1 MCGIIG
7 VLSDNTVDIIK
18 KGLIQLQNRGY
29 DSVGISVMSN
39 NFETIKYASNDNDC
53 FEKLFNNIHKID
65 NNSKI
70 GIGHTRWATHGK
82 KTDYNSHPHLSF
94 NKNIVLA
101 HNGII
106 ENYKTIKDMLIKK
119 NYKFNSETDS
129 EVVVNLIDYYY
140 NVEKKNFE
148 EILKNLENELH
159 GTWALVILN
168 LDYKNKLFCCRH
180 GSPLLIGVSDDCV
193 IVSSEKAALNNF
205 VNNYFILNSNDICI
219 IEKTTNKIIVNTT
232 NKYEYKENIKQI
244 NLLSPEPYKF
254 WIEREIQEQFESSQR
269 AISLGGR
276 LLNNSEVILGG
287 LELNKNFL
295 KTVDNLVIIG
305 CGTSYHSGMLSKYYF
320 NDLCNF
326 NSVSIIDGG
335 EFTLN
340 DISKKGVTAMIL
352 LSQSG
357 ETKDIYDCLKLAQDN
372 NIFTIGIVNTVD
384 SMIARETN
392 CGCYINAGRE
402 MSVASTKSFTNQV
415 IVLSMVAI
423 WFSQIHSININKREK
438 YINYLRQL
446 PYDIKDI
453 LDNTKIDNEIIELLN
468 KNGLFI
474 LGKEKGEAAAKEIS
488 LKIKEISYIH
498 AEGYSSSA
506 LKHGPFALLCEN
518 MPVVLLLLKNK
529 FYQKNYSCY
538 EEIISRNS
546 PVLLIKNKEF
556 INNNDK
562 NDKND
567 NDKNDK
573 FIIKI
578 PYNEVYNELLAV
590 IPLQIIAYNLSL
602 KNNINPDKPRN
613 LAKCVT
619 TD

>member
-7 VLSDNTVDIIK
+7 VISNNTIEIIK

-29 DSVGISVMSN
+29 DSVGISVMKDK
-39 NFETIKYASNDNDC
+39 FKTIKYASNDNDC
-53 FEKLFNNIHKID
+53 FENLFNNINKI
-65 NNSKI
+65 NNCKI

-82 KTDYNSHPHLSF
+82 KTDNNSHPHLSF
-94 NKNIVLA
+94 NKNIILA

-106 ENYKTIKDMLIKK
+106 ENYKSIKEMLLEK
-119 NYKFNSETDS
+119 NYIFNSETDS
-129 EVVVNLIDYYY
+129 EVIVNLIDYYY
-140 NVEKKNFE
+140 NVEKKDFE
-148 EILKNLENELH
+148 EILKNLENELE
-159 GTWALVILN
+159 GTWALVIMN

-180 GSPLLIGVSDDCV
+180 GSPLLIGISDDCA
-193 IVSSEKAALNNF
+193 IISSEKSALNNY

-219 IEKTTNKIIVNTT
+219 IEDKSNNIVINTK
-232 NKYEYKENIKQI
+232 NKYIYKENKNQT
-244 NLLSPEPYKF
+244 NLLSPAPYKY
-254 WIEREIQEQFESSQR
+254 WIEREINEQYESSLR

-287 LELNKNFL
+287 LEINKKIL
-295 KTVDNLVIIG
+295 KKVENLLIIG
-305 CGTSYHSGMLSKYYF
+305 CGTSFHSGMLSKYYF

-335 EFTLN
+335 EFDIN
-340 DISKKGVTAMIL
+340 DISKKGITAIIL

-357 ETKDIYDCLKLAQDN
+357 ETKDIYDCLKIAEEN

-423 WFSQIHSININKREK
+423 WFSQIHNINENKREK
-438 YINYLRQL
+438 YIKYLRQL

-453 LDNTKIDNEIIELLN
+453 LENVKIDDKIIDLLDK
-468 KNGLFI
+468 KNIFI
-474 LGKEKGEAAAKEIS
+474 LGKEKGEALSKEAS

-506 LKHGPFALLCEN
+506 LKHGAFALLDKN
-518 MPVVLLLLKNK
+518 LPVVLLLLRNK
-529 FYQKNYSCY
+529 FYTKNYSCY
-538 EEIISRNS
+538 EEIISREA
-546 PVLLIKNKEF
+546 PVII
-556 INNNDK
+556 INNYDTETC
-562 NDKND
+562 DD
-567 NDKNDK
+567 YEYV
-573 FIIKI
+573 ISI
-578 PYNEVYNELLAV
+578 PYNEIYNELLAI
-590 IPLQIIAYNLSL
+590 IPLQIIAYKLSI
-602 KNNINPDKPRN
+602 KHNINPDKPRN

>member
-1 MCGIIG
+1 M
-7 VLSDNTVDIIK
+7 
-18 KGLIQLQNRGY
+18 
-29 DSVGISVMSN
+29 
-39 NFETIKYASNDNDC
+39 EDC
-53 FEKLFNNIHKID
+53 
-65 NNSKI
+65 
-70 GIGHTRWATHGK
+70 
-82 KTDYNSHPHLSF
+82 
-94 NKNIVLA
+94 
-101 HNGII
+101 
-106 ENYKTIKDMLIKK
+106 
-119 NYKFNSETDS
+119 
-129 EVVVNLIDYYY
+129 
-140 NVEKKNFE
+140 
-148 EILKNLENELH
+148 
-159 GTWALVILN
+159 
-168 LDYKNKLFCCRH
+168 
-180 GSPLLIGVSDDCV
+180 
-193 IVSSEKAALNNF
+193 
-205 VNNYFILNSNDICI
+205 
-219 IEKTTNKIIVNTT
+219 
-232 NKYEYKENIKQI
+232 
-244 NLLSPEPYKF
+244 
-254 WIEREIQEQFESSQR
+254 
-269 AISLGGR
+269 
-276 LLNNSEVILGG
+276 LNNSEVILGG

>member
-7 VLSDNTVDIIK
+7 VISNNTIEIIK

-29 DSVGISVMSN
+29 DSVGISLMEDK
-39 NFETIKYASNDNDC
+39 FKTIKYASNDNDC
-53 FEKLFNNIHKID
+53 FENLFNNINKI
-65 NNSKI
+65 NNCKI

-82 KTDYNSHPHLSF
+82 KTDNNSHPHLSF
-94 NKNIVLA
+94 NKNIILA

-106 ENYKTIKDMLIKK
+106 ENYKSIKEMLLAK
-119 NYKFNSETDS
+119 NYIFNSETDS
-129 EVVVNLIDYYY
+129 EVIVNLIDYYY
-140 NVEKKNFE
+140 NVEKKDFE
-148 EILKNLENELH
+148 EILKNLEDELE
-159 GTWALVILN
+159 GTWALVIMN

-180 GSPLLIGVSDDCV
+180 GSPLLIGISDDCA
-193 IVSSEKAALNNF
+193 IISSEKAALNNY

-219 IEKTTNKIIVNTT
+219 IEDKSNNIVINTR
-232 NKYEYKENIKQI
+232 NKYIYKENKNQA
-244 NLLSPEPYKF
+244 NLLSPEPYKY
-254 WIEREIQEQFESSQR
+254 WIEREINEQYDSSLR

-287 LELNKNFL
+287 LEINKKFL
-295 KTVDNLVIIG
+295 KRVKNLVIIG
-305 CGTSYHSGMLSKYYF
+305 CGTSFHSGMLSKYYF

-335 EFTLN
+335 EFDIN
-340 DISKKGVTAMIL
+340 DISKKGITAIIL

-357 ETKDIYDCLKLAQDN
+357 ETKDIYDCLKIAQEN

-423 WFSQIHSININKREK
+423 WFSQIHNINENKREK
-438 YINYLRQL
+438 YIKYLRQL

-453 LDNTKIDNEIIELLN
+453 LENVKIDDKIIDLLDK
-468 KNGLFI
+468 KNIFI
-474 LGKEKGEAAAKEIS
+474 LGKEKGEALSKEAS

-498 AEGYSSSA
+498 AEGYSSSG
-506 LKHGPFALLCEN
+506 LKHGPFALLDKN
-518 MPVVLLLLKNK
+518 MPVILLLLRNK
-529 FYQKNYSCY
+529 FYSKNYSCY
-538 EEIISRNS
+538 EEIISRES
-546 PVLLIKNKEF
+546 PVLI
-556 INNNDK
+556 INNYDIETC
-562 NDKND
+562 DD
-567 NDKNDK
+567 YEYV
-573 FIIKI
+573 ISI
-578 PYNEVYNELLAV
+578 PYNEIYNELLAI
-590 IPLQIIAYNLSL
+590 IPLQIIAYKLSI
-602 KNNINPDKPRN
+602 KHNINPDKPRN

>member
-7 VLSDNTVDIIK
+7 VISNNTIEIIK

-29 DSVGISVMSN
+29 DSVGISVMEDK
-39 NFETIKYASNDNDC
+39 FKTIKYASNDNDC
-53 FEKLFNNIHKID
+53 FENLFNNINKI
-65 NNSKI
+65 NNCKI

-82 KTDYNSHPHLSF
+82 KTDNNSHPHLSF
-94 NKNIVLA
+94 NKNIILA

-106 ENYKTIKDMLIKK
+106 ENYKSIKEMLLAK
-119 NYKFNSETDS
+119 NYIFNSETDS
-129 EVVVNLIDYYY
+129 EVIVNLIDYYY
-140 NVEKKNFE
+140 NVEKKDFE
-148 EILKNLENELH
+148 EILKNLEDELE
-159 GTWALVILN
+159 GTWALVIMN

-180 GSPLLIGVSDDCV
+180 GSPLLIGISDDCA
-193 IVSSEKAALNNF
+193 IISSEKAALNNY

-219 IEKTTNKIIVNTT
+219 IEDKSNNIVINTR
-232 NKYEYKENIKQI
+232 NKYIYKENKNQA
-244 NLLSPEPYKF
+244 NLLSPEPYKY
-254 WIEREIQEQFESSQR
+254 WIEREINEQYESSLR

-287 LELNKNFL
+287 LEINKKFL
-295 KTVDNLVIIG
+295 KRVENLVIIG
-305 CGTSYHSGMLSKYYF
+305 CGTSFHSGMLSKYYF

-335 EFTLN
+335 EFYIN
-340 DISKKGVTAMIL
+340 DISKKGITAIIL

-357 ETKDIYDCLKLAQDN
+357 ETKDIYDCLKIAQEN

-423 WFSQIHSININKREK
+423 WFSQIHNINENKREK
-438 YINYLRQL
+438 YIKYLRQL

-453 LDNTKIDNEIIELLN
+453 LENVKIDDKIINLLDK
-468 KNGLFI
+468 KNIFI
-474 LGKEKGEAAAKEIS
+474 LGKEKGEALSKEAS

-498 AEGYSSSA
+498 AEGYSSSG
-506 LKHGPFALLCEN
+506 LKHGPFALLDKN
-518 MPVVLLLLKNK
+518 MPVILLLLRNK
-529 FYQKNYSCY
+529 FYSKNYSCY
-538 EEIISRNS
+538 EEIISRES
-546 PVLLIKNKEF
+546 PVLI
-556 INNNDK
+556 INNYDIETC
-562 NDKND
+562 DD
-567 NDKNDK
+567 YEYV
-573 FIIKI
+573 ISI
-578 PYNEVYNELLAV
+578 PYNEIYNELLAI
-590 IPLQIIAYNLSL
+590 IPLQIIAYKLSI
-602 KNNINPDKPRN
+602 KHNINPDKPRN

>member
-7 VLSDNTVDIIK
+7 VISNNTIEIIK

-29 DSVGISVMSN
+29 DSVGISVMEDK
-39 NFETIKYASNDNDC
+39 FKTIKYASNDNDC
-53 FEKLFNNIHKID
+53 FENLFNNINKI
-65 NNSKI
+65 NNCKI

-82 KTDYNSHPHLSF
+82 KTDNNSHPHLSF
-94 NKNIVLA
+94 NKNIILA

-106 ENYKTIKDMLIKK
+106 ENYKSIKEMLLAK
-119 NYKFNSETDS
+119 NYIFNSETDS
-129 EVVVNLIDYYY
+129 EVIVNLIDYYY
-140 NVEKKNFE
+140 NVEKKDFE
-148 EILKNLENELH
+148 EILKNLEDELE
-159 GTWALVILN
+159 GTWALVIMN

-180 GSPLLIGVSDDCV
+180 GSPLLIGISDDCA
-193 IVSSEKAALNNF
+193 IISSEKAALNNY

-219 IEKTTNKIIVNTT
+219 IEDKSNNIVINTR
-232 NKYEYKENIKQI
+232 NKYIYKENKNQA
-244 NLLSPEPYKF
+244 NLLSPEPYKY
-254 WIEREIQEQFESSQR
+254 WIEREINEQYDSSLR

-287 LELNKNFL
+287 LEINKKFL
-295 KTVDNLVIIG
+295 KRVKNLVIIG
-305 CGTSYHSGMLSKYYF
+305 CGTSFHSGMLSKYYF

-335 EFTLN
+335 EFDIN
-340 DISKKGVTAMIL
+340 DISKKGITAIIL

-357 ETKDIYDCLKLAQDN
+357 ETKDIYDCLKIAQEN

-423 WFSQIHSININKREK
+423 WFSQIHNINENKREK
-438 YINYLRQL
+438 YIKYLRQL

-453 LDNTKIDNEIIELLN
+453 LENVKIDDKIIDLLDK
-468 KNGLFI
+468 KNIFI
-474 LGKEKGEAAAKEIS
+474 LGKEKGEALSKEAS

-498 AEGYSSSA
+498 AEGYSSSG
-506 LKHGPFALLCEN
+506 LKHGPFALLDKN
-518 MPVVLLLLKNK
+518 MPVILLLLRNK
-529 FYQKNYSCY
+529 FYSKNYSCY
-538 EEIISRNS
+538 EEIISRES
-546 PVLLIKNKEF
+546 PVLI
-556 INNNDK
+556 INNYDIETC
-562 NDKND
+562 DD
-567 NDKNDK
+567 YEYV
-573 FIIKI
+573 ISI
-578 PYNEVYNELLAV
+578 PYNEIYNELLAI
-590 IPLQIIAYNLSL
+590 IPLQIIAYKLSI
-602 KNNINPDKPRN
+602 KHNINPDKPRN

>member
-276 LLNNSEVILGG
+276 LP
-287 LELNKNFL
+287 K
-295 KTVDNLVIIG
+295 
-305 CGTSYHSGMLSKYYF
+305 
-320 NDLCNF
+320 
-326 NSVSIIDGG
+326 
-335 EFTLN
+335 
-340 DISKKGVTAMIL
+340 
-352 LSQSG
+352 
-357 ETKDIYDCLKLAQDN
+357 
-372 NIFTIGIVNTVD
+372 
-384 SMIARETN
+384 
-392 CGCYINAGRE
+392 
-402 MSVASTKSFTNQV
+402 
-415 IVLSMVAI
+415 
-423 WFSQIHSININKREK
+423 
-438 YINYLRQL
+438 
-446 PYDIKDI
+446 
-453 LDNTKIDNEIIELLN
+453 
-468 KNGLFI
+468 
-474 LGKEKGEAAAKEIS
+474 
-488 LKIKEISYIH
+488 
-498 AEGYSSSA
+498 
-506 LKHGPFALLCEN
+506 
-518 MPVVLLLLKNK
+518 
-529 FYQKNYSCY
+529 
-538 EEIISRNS
+538 
-546 PVLLIKNKEF
+546 
-556 INNNDK
+556 
-562 NDKND
+562 
-567 NDKNDK
+567 
-573 FIIKI
+573 
-578 PYNEVYNELLAV
+578 
-590 IPLQIIAYNLSL
+590 
-602 KNNINPDKPRN
+602 
-613 LAKCVT
+613 
-619 TD
+619 

>member
-7 VLSDNTVDIIK
+7 VISNNTIEIIK

-29 DSVGISVMSN
+29 DSVGISVMEDK
-39 NFETIKYASNDNDC
+39 FKTIKYASNDNDC
-53 FEKLFNNIHKID
+53 FEKLFDNINKINNC
-65 NNSKI
+65 KI

-82 KTDYNSHPHLSF
+82 KTDKNSHPHLSF
-94 NKNIVLA
+94 NKNIILA

-106 ENYKTIKDMLIKK
+106 ENYKSIKEMLLSN
-119 NYKFNSETDS
+119 NYIFNSETDS
-129 EVVVNLIDYYY
+129 EVIVNLIDYYY
-140 NVEKKNFE
+140 NVEKKDFE
-148 EILKNLENELH
+148 EILKNLEDELE
-159 GTWALVILN
+159 GTWALVIMN

-180 GSPLLIGVSDDCV
+180 GSPLLIGISDDCA
-193 IVSSEKAALNNF
+193 IISSEKAALNNY

-219 IEKTTNKIIVNTT
+219 IEDKSNNIVINTR
-232 NKYEYKENIKQI
+232 NKYIYKEYKNQK
-244 NLLSPEPYKF
+244 NLLSPEPYKY
-254 WIEREIQEQFESSQR
+254 WIEREINEQYESSLR

-287 LELNKNFL
+287 LEINKEYL
-295 KTVDNLVIIG
+295 KSVENLVIIG
-305 CGTSYHSGMLSKYYF
+305 CGTSFHSGMLSKYFF

-335 EFTLN
+335 EFDIN
-340 DISKKGVTAMIL
+340 DISKKEVTSIIL

-357 ETKDIYDCLKLAQDN
+357 ETKDIYDCLKIAQEN

-423 WFSQIHSININKREK
+423 WFSQIHNINENKREK
-438 YINYLRQL
+438 YIKYLRQL

-453 LDNTKIDNEIIELLN
+453 LENIKIDEKIIDLLDK
-468 KNGLFI
+468 KNIFI
-474 LGKEKGEAAAKEIS
+474 LGKEKGEALSKEAS

-498 AEGYSSSA
+498 AEGYSSSG
-506 LKHGPFALLCEN
+506 LKHGPFALLDKN
-518 MPVVLLLLKNK
+518 MPVILLLLRNK
-529 FYQKNYSCY
+529 FYAKNYSCY
-538 EEIISRNS
+538 EEIISRES
-546 PVLLIKNKEF
+546 PVVI
-556 INNNDK
+556 INNYDIETCDEYK
-562 NDKND
+562 YL
-567 NDKNDK
+567 
-573 FIIKI
+573 ISI
-578 PYNEVYNELLAV
+578 PYNEIYNELLAI
-590 IPLQIIAYNLSL
+590 IPLQIIAYKLSI
-602 KNNINPDKPRN
+602 KHNINPDKPRN

>member
-7 VLSDNTVDIIK
+7 VISNNTIEIIK

-29 DSVGISVMSN
+29 DSVGISVMEDK
-39 NFETIKYASNDNDC
+39 FKTIKYASNDNDC
-53 FEKLFNNIHKID
+53 FENLFNNINKI
-65 NNSKI
+65 NNCKI

-82 KTDYNSHPHLSF
+82 KTDNNSHPHLSF
-94 NKNIVLA
+94 NKNIILA

-106 ENYKTIKDMLIKK
+106 ENYKSIKEMLLEK
-119 NYKFNSETDS
+119 NYIFNSETDS
-129 EVVVNLIDYYY
+129 EVIVNLIDYYY
-140 NVEKKNFE
+140 NVEKKDFE
-148 EILKNLENELH
+148 EILKNLEDELE
-159 GTWALVILN
+159 GTWALVIMN

-180 GSPLLIGVSDDCV
+180 GSPLLIGISDDCA
-193 IVSSEKAALNNF
+193 IISSEKSALNNY

-219 IEKTTNKIIVNTT
+219 IEDKSNNIVINTK
-232 NKYEYKENIKQI
+232 NKYIYKENKNQT
-244 NLLSPEPYKF
+244 NLLSPAPYKY
-254 WIEREIQEQFESSQR
+254 WIEREINEQYESSLR

-287 LELNKNFL
+287 LEINKKIL
-295 KTVDNLVIIG
+295 KKVENLLIIG
-305 CGTSYHSGMLSKYYF
+305 CGTSFHSGMLSKYYF

-335 EFTLN
+335 EFDIN
-340 DISKKGVTAMIL
+340 DISKKGITAIIL

-357 ETKDIYDCLKLAQDN
+357 ETKDIYDCLKIAQEN

-423 WFSQIHSININKREK
+423 WFSQIHNINKNKREK
-438 YINYLRQL
+438 YIKYLRQL
-446 PYDIKDI
+446 PYDIKYI
-453 LDNTKIDNEIIELLN
+453 LENVKIDDKIIDLLDK
-468 KNGLFI
+468 KNIFI
-474 LGKEKGEAAAKEIS
+474 LGKEKGEALSKEAS

-506 LKHGPFALLCEN
+506 LKHGAFALLDKN
-518 MPVVLLLLKNK
+518 LPVVLLLLRNK
-529 FYQKNYSCY
+529 FYTKNYSCY
-538 EEIISRNS
+538 EEIISREA
-546 PVLLIKNKEF
+546 PVII
-556 INNNDK
+556 INND
-562 NDKND
+562 DTETCD
-567 NDKNDK
+567 DYEYV
-573 FIIKI
+573 ISI
-578 PYNEVYNELLAV
+578 PYNEIYNELLAI
-590 IPLQIIAYNLSL
+590 IPLQIIAYKLSI
-602 KNNINPDKPRN
+602 KHNINPDKPRN

>member
-7 VLSDNTVDIIK
+7 VISNNTIEIIK

-29 DSVGISVMSN
+29 DSVGISVMEDK
-39 NFETIKYASNDNDC
+39 FKTIKYASNDNDC
-53 FEKLFNNIHKID
+53 FENLFNNINKI
-65 NNSKI
+65 NNCKI

-82 KTDYNSHPHLSF
+82 KTDNNSHPHLSF
-94 NKNIVLA
+94 NKNIILA

-106 ENYKTIKDMLIKK
+106 ENYKSIKEKLLAK
-119 NYKFNSETDS
+119 NYIFNSETDS
-129 EVVVNLIDYYY
+129 EVIVNLIDYYY

-148 EILKNLENELH
+148 EILKNLETELE
-159 GTWALVILN
+159 GTWALVIMN

-180 GSPLLIGVSDDCV
+180 GSPLLIGISDDSA
-193 IVSSEKAALNNF
+193 IISSEKAALNNY

-219 IEKTTNKIIVNTT
+219 IEDISNNIVINTR
-232 NKYEYKENIKQI
+232 NKYIYKENKNQT
-244 NLLSPEPYKF
+244 NLLSPEPYKY
-254 WIEREIQEQFESSQR
+254 WIEREINEQYESSLR

-287 LELNKNFL
+287 LEINKKFL
-295 KTVDNLVIIG
+295 KRVENLVIIG
-305 CGTSYHSGMLSKYYF
+305 CGTSFHSGMLSKYYF

-335 EFTLN
+335 EFDIN
-340 DISKKGVTAMIL
+340 DISKKGITAIIL

-357 ETKDIYDCLKLAQDN
+357 ETKDIYDCLKIAEEN

-423 WFSQIHSININKREK
+423 WFSQIHNINENKREK
-438 YINYLRQL
+438 YIKYLRQL
-446 PYDIKDI
+446 PYDIKYI
-453 LDNTKIDNEIIELLN
+453 LENVKIDDKIIDLLDK
-468 KNGLFI
+468 KNIFI
-474 LGKEKGEAAAKEIS
+474 LGKEKGEALSKEAS

-498 AEGYSSSA
+498 AEGYSSSG
-506 LKHGPFALLCEN
+506 LKHGPFALLDKN
-518 MPVVLLLLKNK
+518 MPVILLLLSNK
-529 FYQKNYSCY
+529 FYSKNYSCY
-538 EEIISRNS
+538 EEIISRES
-546 PVLLIKNKEF
+546 PVLI
-556 INNNDK
+556 INNYDIETC
-562 NDKND
+562 DD
-567 NDKNDK
+567 YEYL
-573 FIIKI
+573 ISI
-578 PYNEVYNELLAV
+578 PYNEIYNELLAI
-590 IPLQIIAYNLSL
+590 IPLQIIACKLSI
-602 KNNINPDKPRN
+602 KHNINPDKPRN

>member
-7 VLSDNTVDIIK
+7 VISNNTIEIIK

-29 DSVGISVMSN
+29 DSVGISVMEDK
-39 NFETIKYASNDNDC
+39 FKTIKYASNDNDC
-53 FEKLFNNIHKID
+53 FENLFNNINKI
-65 NNSKI
+65 NNCKI

-82 KTDYNSHPHLSF
+82 KSDNNSHPHLSF
-94 NKNIVLA
+94 NKNIILA

-106 ENYKTIKDMLIKK
+106 ENYKSIKEMLLAK
-119 NYKFNSETDS
+119 NYIFNSETDS
-129 EVVVNLIDYYY
+129 EVIVNLIDYYY
-140 NVEKKNFE
+140 NVEKKDFE
-148 EILKNLENELH
+148 EILKNLEDELE
-159 GTWALVILN
+159 GTWALVIMN

-180 GSPLLIGVSDDCV
+180 GSPLLIGISDDCA
-193 IVSSEKAALNNF
+193 IISSEKAALNNY

-219 IEKTTNKIIVNTT
+219 IEDKSNNIVINTR
-232 NKYEYKENIKQI
+232 NKYIYKENKNQT
-244 NLLSPEPYKF
+244 NLLSPEPYKY
-254 WIEREIQEQFESSQR
+254 WIEREINEQYESSLR
-269 AISLGGR
+269 AISLDGR

-287 LELNKNFL
+287 LEINKKFL
-295 KTVDNLVIIG
+295 KRVENLVIIG
-305 CGTSYHSGMLSKYYF
+305 CGTSFHSGMLSKYYF

-335 EFTLN
+335 EFDIN
-340 DISKKGVTAMIL
+340 DISKKGITAIIL

-357 ETKDIYDCLKLAQDN
+357 ETKDIYDCLKIAQEN

-423 WFSQIHSININKREK
+423 WFSQIHNINENKREK
-438 YINYLRQL
+438 YIKYLRQL

-453 LDNTKIDNEIIELLN
+453 LENVKIDDKIIDLLDK
-468 KNGLFI
+468 KNIFI
-474 LGKEKGEAAAKEIS
+474 LGKEKGEALSKEAS

-498 AEGYSSSA
+498 AEGYSSSG
-506 LKHGPFALLCEN
+506 LKHGPFALLDKN
-518 MPVVLLLLKNK
+518 MPVILLLLRNK
-529 FYQKNYSCY
+529 FYSKNYSCY
-538 EEIISRNS
+538 EEIISRES
-546 PVLLIKNKEF
+546 PVLI
-556 INNNDK
+556 INNYDIETC
-562 NDKND
+562 DD
-567 NDKNDK
+567 YEYV
-573 FIIKI
+573 ISI
-578 PYNEVYNELLAV
+578 PYNELYNELLAI
-590 IPLQIIAYNLSL
+590 IPLQIIAYKLSI
-602 KNNINPDKPRN
+602 KHNINPDKPRN

>member
-7 VLSDNTVDIIK
+7 VISNNTIEIIK

-29 DSVGISVMSN
+29 DSVGISVMEDK
-39 NFETIKYASNDNDC
+39 FKTIKYASNDNDC
-53 FEKLFNNIHKID
+53 FENLFNNINKI
-65 NNSKI
+65 NNCKI

-82 KTDYNSHPHLSF
+82 KTDNNSHPHLSF
-94 NKNIVLA
+94 NKNIILA

-106 ENYKTIKDMLIKK
+106 ENYKSIKEMLLAK
-119 NYKFNSETDS
+119 NYIFNSETDS
-129 EVVVNLIDYYY
+129 EVIVNLIDYYY
-140 NVEKKNFE
+140 NVEKKDFE
-148 EILKNLENELH
+148 EILKNLEDELE
-159 GTWALVILN
+159 GTWALVIMN

-180 GSPLLIGVSDDCV
+180 GSPLLIGISDDCA
-193 IVSSEKAALNNF
+193 IISSEKAALNNY

-219 IEKTTNKIIVNTT
+219 IEDKSNNIVINTR
-232 NKYEYKENIKQI
+232 NKYIYKENKNQA
-244 NLLSPEPYKF
+244 NLLSPEPYKY
-254 WIEREIQEQFESSQR
+254 WIEREINEQYESSLR

-287 LELNKNFL
+287 LEINKKFL
-295 KTVDNLVIIG
+295 KRVENLVIIG
-305 CGTSYHSGMLSKYYF
+305 CGTSFHSGMLSKYYF

-335 EFTLN
+335 EFYIN
-340 DISKKGVTAMIL
+340 DISKKGITAIIL

-357 ETKDIYDCLKLAQDN
+357 ETKDIYDCLKIAQEN

-423 WFSQIHSININKREK
+423 WFSQIHNINENKREK
-438 YINYLRQL
+438 YIKYLRQL

-453 LDNTKIDNEIIELLN
+453 LENVKIDDKIIDLLDK
-468 KNGLFI
+468 KNIFI
-474 LGKEKGEAAAKEIS
+474 LGKEKGEALSKEAS

-498 AEGYSSSA
+498 AEGYSSSG
-506 LKHGPFALLCEN
+506 LKHGPFALLDKN
-518 MPVVLLLLKNK
+518 MPVILLLLRNK
-529 FYQKNYSCY
+529 FYSKNYSCY
-538 EEIISRNS
+538 EEIISRES
-546 PVLLIKNKEF
+546 PVLI
-556 INNNDK
+556 INNYDIETC
-562 NDKND
+562 DD
-567 NDKNDK
+567 YEYV
-573 FIIKI
+573 ISI
-578 PYNEVYNELLAV
+578 PYNEIYNELLAI
-590 IPLQIIAYNLSL
+590 IPLQIIAYKLSI
-602 KNNINPDKPRN
+602 KYNINPDKPRN

>member
-7 VLSDNTVDIIK
+7 VISNNTIEIIK

-29 DSVGISVMSN
+29 DSVGISVMEDK
-39 NFETIKYASNDNDC
+39 FKTIKYASNDNDC
-53 FEKLFNNIHKID
+53 FENLFNNINKI
-65 NNSKI
+65 NNCKI

-82 KTDYNSHPHLSF
+82 KTDNNSHPHLSF
-94 NKNIVLA
+94 NKNIILA

-106 ENYKTIKDMLIKK
+106 ENYKSIKEMLLVK
-119 NYKFNSETDS
+119 NYIFNSETDS
-129 EVVVNLIDYYY
+129 EVIVNLIDYYY
-140 NVEKKNFE
+140 NVEKKDFE
-148 EILKNLENELH
+148 EILKNLEDELE
-159 GTWALVILN
+159 GTWALVIMN

-180 GSPLLIGVSDDCV
+180 GSPLLIGISDDCA
-193 IVSSEKAALNNF
+193 IISSEKAALNNY

-219 IEKTTNKIIVNTT
+219 IENKSNNIVINTR
-232 NKYEYKENIKQI
+232 NKYIYKENKNQA
-244 NLLSPEPYKF
+244 NLLSPEPYKY
-254 WIEREIQEQFESSQR
+254 WIEREINEQYESSLR
-269 AISLGGR
+269 AISLDGR

-287 LELNKNFL
+287 LEINKKFL
-295 KTVDNLVIIG
+295 KRVENLVIIG
-305 CGTSYHSGMLSKYYF
+305 CGTSFHSGMLSKYYF

-335 EFTLN
+335 EFDIN
-340 DISKKGVTAMIL
+340 DISKKGITAIIL

-357 ETKDIYDCLKLAQDN
+357 ETKDIYDCLKIAQEN

-423 WFSQIHSININKREK
+423 WFSQIHNINENKREK
-438 YINYLRQL
+438 YIKYLRQL

-453 LDNTKIDNEIIELLN
+453 LENVKIDDKIIDLLDK
-468 KNGLFI
+468 KNIFI
-474 LGKEKGEAAAKEIS
+474 LGKEKGEALSKEAS

-498 AEGYSSSA
+498 AEGYSSSG
-506 LKHGPFALLCEN
+506 LKHGPFALLDKN
-518 MPVVLLLLKNK
+518 MPVILLLLRNK
-529 FYQKNYSCY
+529 FYSKNYSCY
-538 EEIISRNS
+538 EEIISRES
-546 PVLLIKNKEF
+546 PVLI
-556 INNNDK
+556 INNYDIETC
-562 NDKND
+562 DD
-567 NDKNDK
+567 YEYV
-573 FIIKI
+573 ISI
-578 PYNEVYNELLAV
+578 PYNEIYNELLAI
-590 IPLQIIAYNLSL
+590 IPLQIIAYKLSI
-602 KNNINPDKPRN
+602 KHNINPDKPRN

>member
-7 VLSDNTVDIIK
+7 VISNNTIKIIK

-29 DSVGISVMSN
+29 DSVGISVMEDK
-39 NFETIKYASNDNDC
+39 FKTIKYASNDNDC
-53 FEKLFNNIHKID
+53 FENLFNNINKI
-65 NNSKI
+65 NNCKI

-82 KTDYNSHPHLSF
+82 KTDNNSHPHLSF
-94 NKNIVLA
+94 NKNIILA

-106 ENYKTIKDMLIKK
+106 ENYKSIKEMLLEK
-119 NYKFNSETDS
+119 NYIFNSETDS
-129 EVVVNLIDYYY
+129 EVIVNLIDYYY
-140 NVEKKNFE
+140 NVEKKDFE
-148 EILKNLENELH
+148 EILKNLEDELE
-159 GTWALVILN
+159 GTWALVIMN

-180 GSPLLIGVSDDCV
+180 GSPLLIGISDDCA
-193 IVSSEKAALNNF
+193 IISSEKSALNNY

-219 IEKTTNKIIVNTT
+219 IEDKSNNIVINTK
-232 NKYEYKENIKQI
+232 NKYIYKENKNQT
-244 NLLSPEPYKF
+244 NLLSPAPYKY
-254 WIEREIQEQFESSQR
+254 WIEREINEQYETSLR

-287 LELNKNFL
+287 LEINKKIL
-295 KTVDNLVIIG
+295 KKVGNLLIIG
-305 CGTSYHSGMLSKYYF
+305 CGTSFHSGMLSKYYF

-335 EFTLN
+335 EFDIN
-340 DISKKGVTAMIL
+340 DISKKGITAIIL

-357 ETKDIYDCLKLAQDN
+357 ETKDIYDCLKIAQEN

-423 WFSQIHSININKREK
+423 WFSQIHNINKNKREK
-438 YINYLRQL
+438 YIKYLRQL

-453 LDNTKIDNEIIELLN
+453 LENVKIDDKIIDLLDK
-468 KNGLFI
+468 KNIFI
-474 LGKEKGEAAAKEIS
+474 LGKEKGEALSKEAS

-498 AEGYSSSA
+498 AEGYSSSG
-506 LKHGPFALLCEN
+506 LKHGPFALLDKN
-518 MPVVLLLLKNK
+518 MPVILLLLRNK
-529 FYQKNYSCY
+529 FYSKNYSCY
-538 EEIISRNS
+538 EEIISRES
-546 PVLLIKNKEF
+546 PVLI
-556 INNNDK
+556 INNYDIETC
-562 NDKND
+562 DD
-567 NDKNDK
+567 YEYV
-573 FIIKI
+573 ISI
-578 PYNEVYNELLAV
+578 PYNEIYNELLAI
-590 IPLQIIAYNLSL
+590 IPLQIIAYKLSI
-602 KNNINPDKPRN
+602 KHNINPDKPRN

>member
-7 VLSDNTVDIIK
+7 VISNNTIEIIK

-29 DSVGISVMSN
+29 DSVGISLMED
-39 NFETIKYASNDNDC
+39 NFKTIKYASNDTDC
-53 FEKLFNNIHKID
+53 FEKLFNNINKI
-65 NNSKI
+65 NNCKI

-82 KTDYNSHPHLSF
+82 KTNNNSHPHLSF
-94 NKNIVLA
+94 NKNIILA

-106 ENYKTIKDMLIKK
+106 ENYKSIKEMLLAK
-119 NYKFNSETDS
+119 NYIFNSETDS
-129 EVVVNLIDYYY
+129 EVIVNLIDYYY
-140 NVEKKNFE
+140 NVEKNDFVD
-148 EILKNLENELH
+148 ILKKLEDELE
-159 GTWALVILN
+159 GTWALVIMN

-180 GSPLLIGVSDDCV
+180 GSPLLIGISDDCA
-193 IVSSEKAALNNF
+193 IISSEKAALNNY

-219 IEKTTNKIIVNTT
+219 IEDNSNNIVINTR
-232 NKYEYKENIKQI
+232 NKYIYKENKNEK
-244 NLLSPEPYKF
+244 NLSSPEPYKY
-254 WIEREIQEQFESSQR
+254 WIEREINEQYESSLR

-276 LLNNSEVILGG
+276 ILNNSEVIIGG
-287 LELNKNFL
+287 LEINKNFL
-295 KTVDNLVIIG
+295 KTVENLVIIG
-305 CGTSYHSGMLSKYYF
+305 CGTSLHSGMLSKYYF

-335 EFTLN
+335 EFDIN
-340 DISKKGVTAMIL
+340 DISKKGITAIVL

-357 ETKDIYDCLKLAQDN
+357 ETKDIYDCLKIAQEN

-423 WFSQIHSININKREK
+423 WFSQIHNINENKRDK
-438 YINYLRQL
+438 YIKYLRQL

-453 LDNTKIDNEIIELLN
+453 LENVKIDNKIIDLLDK
-468 KNGLFI
+468 KNIFI
-474 LGKEKGEAAAKEIS
+474 LGKEKGEALSKEAS

-498 AEGYSSSA
+498 AEGYSSSG
-506 LKHGPFALLCEN
+506 LKHGPFALLDKN
-518 MPVVLLLLKNK
+518 MPVILLLLRNK
-529 FYQKNYSCY
+529 FYSKNYSCY
-538 EEIISRNS
+538 EEIISRES
-546 PVLLIKNKEF
+546 PVLI
-556 INNNDK
+556 INNYDIETC
-562 NDKND
+562 DD
-567 NDKNDK
+567 YEYV
-573 FIIKI
+573 ISI
-578 PYNEVYNELLAV
+578 PYNEIYNELLAI
-590 IPLQIIAYNLSL
+590 IPLQIIAYKLSI
-602 KNNINPDKPRN
+602 KHNINPDKPRN

>member
-7 VLSDNTVDIIK
+7 VISNNTIEIIK

-29 DSVGISVMSN
+29 DSVGVSVMEDK
-39 NFETIKYASNDNDC
+39 FKTIKYASNDNDC
-53 FEKLFNNIHKID
+53 FENLFNNINKI
-65 NNSKI
+65 NNCKI

-82 KTDYNSHPHLSF
+82 KTDNNSHPHLSF
-94 NKNIVLA
+94 NKNIILA

-106 ENYKTIKDMLIKK
+106 ENYKKIKQMLLEK
-119 NYKFNSETDS
+119 NYIFNSETDS
-129 EVVVNLIDYYY
+129 EVIVNLIDYYY
-140 NVEKKNFE
+140 NVEKKDFE
-148 EILKNLENELH
+148 EILKNLEDKLE
-159 GTWALVILN
+159 GTWALVIMN

-180 GSPLLIGVSDDCV
+180 GSPLLIGISDDCA
-193 IVSSEKAALNNF
+193 IISSEKAALNNY

-219 IEKTTNKIIVNTT
+219 IEDNSNNIVINTR
-232 NKYEYKENIKQI
+232 NKYIYKENKNQT
-244 NLLSPEPYKF
+244 NLLSPEPYKY
-254 WIEREIQEQFESSQR
+254 WIEREINEQYESSLR

-287 LELNKNFL
+287 LEINKKFL
-295 KTVDNLVIIG
+295 KTVENLVIIG
-305 CGTSYHSGMLSKYYF
+305 CGTSFHSGMLSKYYF

-335 EFTLN
+335 EFDIN
-340 DISKKGVTAMIL
+340 DISKKEITAIIL

-357 ETKDIYDCLKLAQDN
+357 ETKDIYDCLKIAQEN

-423 WFSQIHSININKREK
+423 WFSQIHDINENKREK
-438 YINYLRQL
+438 YIKYLRQL

-453 LDNTKIDNEIIELLN
+453 LENVKIDDKIIDLLDK
-468 KNGLFI
+468 KNIFI
-474 LGKEKGEAAAKEIS
+474 LGKEKGEALSKEAS

-506 LKHGPFALLCEN
+506 LKHGPFALLEKN
-518 MPVVLLLLKNK
+518 MPVILLLLKNK
-529 FYQKNYSCY
+529 FYAKNYSCY
-538 EEIISRNS
+538 EEIISRES
-546 PVLLIKNKEF
+546 PVLI
-556 INNNDK
+556 INNYDIERC
-562 NDKND
+562 DTYEHV
-567 NDKNDK
+567 
-573 FIIKI
+573 ISI
-578 PYNEVYNELLAV
+578 PYNEVYNELLAI
-590 IPLQIIAYNLSL
+590 IPLQIIAYKLSI
-602 KNNINPDKPRN
+602 KHNINPDKPRN